1 MTQIRE
7 FWNEFRKNKMGL
19 AGLGIIIFF
28 VVMAITAPYVAPYN
42 PNATNPNLFLTPPS
56 LSHIFGTNEI
66 GQDLFSRNL
75 YGAQISLIVGFSAAI
90 VTVVVGLI
98 IGLISGYFGGI
109 IDEILMRITDFF
121 LVIPAIVF
129 MIIIS
134 ALVGPSLLNVIMVIG
149 LLSWSPTARIVRS
162 MVLSIKEWPFI
173 ESARANGAGH
183 FYIMFRHIM
192 PNVIPIVFANM
203 TLAISN
209 AIFSQAALVFLG
221 VGDVND
227 ISWGNILHFA
237 LSSGA
242 ISAGD
247 WWYVVPPGLFIIL
260 VILGFVLVG
269 YSLEEIL
276 NPRLRRI

>member
-1 MTQIRE
+1 MNQISE
-7 FWNEFRKNKMGL
+7 FWKEFRKNKMGL
-19 AGLGIIIFF
+19 AGLIIIIFF
-28 VVMAITAPYVAPYN
+28 VLMAITAPFVAPYN
-42 PNATNPNLFLTPPS
+42 PNQTNPNLFLTPPS
-56 LSHIFGTNEI
+56 SSHLFGTNEI

-90 VTVVVGLI
+90 VTVFVGLI
-98 IGLISGYFGGI
+98 IGLVSGYFGGI

-183 FYIMFRHIM
+183 LYIMFRHIV

-260 VILGFVLVG
+260 LILGFVLVG

>member
-1 MTQIRE
+1 MNQISE
-7 FWNEFRKNKMGL
+7 FWKEFRKNKMGL
-19 AGLGIIIFF
+19 VGLIIIIFF
-28 VVMAITAPYVAPYN
+28 VLMAITAPFVAPYN
-42 PNATNPNLFLTPPS
+42 PNETNPDLFITPPS
-56 LSHIFGTNEI
+56 SSHLFGTNEI

-90 VTVVVGLI
+90 VTVFVGLI

-183 FYIMFRHIM
+183 LYIMFRHIV

-260 VILGFVLVG
+260 LILGFILVG